1 MNARRPPDFVP
12 DPFQQAAIE
21 IDGRDL
27 VVAAG
32 AGTGKTSVLV
42 RRILRRLR
50 QDPARG
56 VERLLVVTFT
66 TKAASEMRGR
76 IYSEVARDPTLRS
89 LLPALPRAW
98 VSTLHAFC
106 ARLLRE
112 SFVEAEVDPGFRILD
127 ETAGDEAWDD
137 SLRLVF
143 HRWYGLETEDGE
155 TFRRLVDMAGYD
167 SGGERLR
174 EIVRKLL
181 TYARATEDPEGY
193 LQRLLAEPPEDV
205 TRLPWW
211 DAFVDHAWREWQAAM
226 ALATEIASVLP
237 DSDKPKSY
245 PAAARFFLSVRREDF
260 ATPEAQ
266 QKFFAKI
273 RAAGLAD
280 HDVSDKKRGLWFD
293 PGSLPRGAKGASPWV
308 DRAAEA
314 LKDMLRSGSRSFW
327 FRALP
332 LRTSALVEETRQEQR
347 SIAVLVAVARETQ
360 KGYQRFKDRQGFLD
374 YSDLELCAL
383 RFLESEAGA
392 AWRSRFDEVL
402 VDEFQDVNRLQER
415 ILAQLTRPGASF
427 RVGDVKQSIY
437 EFRLADPSVFL
448 ARARAGIALL
458 DPASPPPGEGSLVI
472 PLRRNHRCAPPILSL
487 VNRIFE
493 RLFDAETIGS
503 AYTQQRLEPADPE
516 QKAPEVELHLVEQ
529 RSDATPPDLE
539 PLSPAR
545 REAIAIGRRLLEWRR
560 GDASTEDRS
569 WRRVGILVRSSAAM
583 SDLRESLEA
592 QGIPVG
598 LASGRGLLD
607 ESGPRDFHALL
618 SVIDNPRDDVALAAV
633 LRSPLVRLGDSDLL
647 RIRLA
652 RPKAQTFLDATIGAA
667 FVDAAALAAG
677 PLLPPSA
684 DEEGDSPEARLLH
697 WAGEVDADAPALG
710 VAPGKRLR
718 AFLEQLIGWRR
729 REQEIELGRFLEE
742 RIEETQFERLLL
754 AQSGGVRQRA
764 LLQRMVQLA
773 RVYEGER
780 GPSLRGFLARLRSME
795 ERGTTK
801 SLTSATDV
809 SDAVTLLTMHGAKGL
824 EFDVVVLPRLAWTF
838 QGGRGLEAHFRV
850 GRDWI
855 GLPAFD
861 PQRWSRRDTFARRT
875 LAWQQERS
883 GRREEARILYVA
895 LTRAKQRLWLFA
907 EAKEPPW
914 DAGDEPQA
922 LRAHRAAA
930 ARCALPWIMGA
941 VSWNR
946 SDASDASDLS
956 PDIRQAS
963 GLPLQGHWHSLASLS
978 SAAPP
983 GAAPLPASPLTESRP
998 KTTLSHALQEVL
1010 SARLSRRSVA
1020 SSLLALPDLRG
1031 KYWVTEFKREGDELP
1046 EVRADR
1052 LDGAM
1057 PWLPS
1062 ERDSSVERRLRGVRY
1077 HEALARL
1084 DLTLSAP
1091 SIADQLGRFKQE
1103 PWWGGA
1109 PSVERLER
1117 GIVAFFETP
1126 LGHDLRAAAAAR
1138 SLEREAPFSLRWPLR
1153 RLLAE
1158 RADLAAHWSAHP
1170 DAGSPE
1176 AERLLDEEWA
1186 LIQGRIDCLFPTAD
1200 GWIVIDWKTDDIAP
1214 AAAPARAER
1223 YRSQMQLYR
1232 EAVESLWR
1240 GKVRSCLV
1248 FVGSGE
1254 VVES

>member
-1 MNARRPPDFVP
+1 MSGRTKDFTP

-66 TKAASEMRGR
+66 VKAASEMRGR
-76 IYSEVARDPTLRS
+76 IYSEVAKDPTLRP

-112 SFVEAEVDPGFRILD
+112 AFVEAEVDPGFRILD

-137 SLRLVF
+137 ALRLVF
-143 HRWYGLETEDGE
+143 HEWYALRGEDGE

-167 SGGERLR
+167 TAGERLR
-174 EIVRKLL
+174 EIVHKLL
-181 TYARATEDPEGY
+181 AYARATEDPDGY
-193 LQRLLAEPPEDV
+193 LTRLVAEPPDDV
-205 TRLPWW
+205 TQLPWW
-211 DAFVDHAWREWQAAM
+211 NAFVDHAWREWQTVS
-226 ALATEIASVLP
+226 ALASEIVAALP
-237 DSDKPKSY
+237 DPSRAKGY
-245 PAAARFFLSVRREDF
+245 AAAAQAFATVRREDF
-260 ATPEAQ
+260 ATPDAQ
-266 QKFFAKI
+266 EKLVARLCASGVVARGDDGAGGLEFSPGRLPNGIPAAIPWISGAAKE
-273 RAAGLAD
+273 L
-280 HDVSDKKRGLWFD
+280 KTLL
-293 PGSLPRGAKGASPWV
+293 GSGPRS
-308 DRAAEA
+308 
-314 LKDMLRSGSRSFW
+314 LW

-332 LRTSALVEETRQEQR
+332 LRESSLLEETRQERR
-347 SIAVLVAVARETQ
+347 SIAVLVKVAREAQ
-360 KGYQRFKDRQGFLD
+360 KGYEKFKDRQGFLD
-374 YSDLELCAL
+374 YSDLELRAL
-383 RFLESEAGA
+383 QFLESDAGA

-415 ILAQLTRPGASF
+415 ILARLTRPGASF

-448 ARARAGIALL
+448 ARARAGVALL
-458 DPASPPPGEGSLVI
+458 DPASPPTGEGSLVI
-472 PLRRNHRCAPPILSL
+472 PLRRNHRCAPPILSV

-493 RLFDAETIGS
+493 RLFDDETIGS
-503 AYTQQRLEPADPE
+503 AYAQQRLEPADPE
-516 QKAPEVELHLVEQ
+516 QQAPEVELHLIQKGERNVP
-529 RSDATPPDLE
+529 TPPDLE

-545 REAIAIGRRLLEWRR
+545 REAIAIGRRLLQWKQ
-560 GDASTEDRS
+560 GDASTEDLS

-583 SDLRESLEA
+583 SDLREALEA
-592 QGIPVG
+592 QGIPVA
-598 LASGRGLLD
+598 LANGRGLLD
-607 ESGPRDFHALL
+607 EPGPRDFHALL

-647 RIRLA
+647 RLRLA
-652 RPKAQTFLDATIGAA
+652 RPHAQTFLDAAIGAA
-667 FVDAAALAAG
+667 FVDGAALAAG

-684 DEEGDSPEARLLH
+684 ERGADSPEARLLH
-697 WAGEVDADAPALG
+697 WAGALDEAAPALG
-710 VAPGKRLR
+710 VAPRRRLR

-773 RVYEGER
+773 RVYEAER

-795 ERGTTK
+795 ERGTTR

-824 EFDVVVLPRLAWTF
+824 EFDVVVLPRLAWAF

-850 GRDWI
+850 GREWV

-861 PQRWSRRDTFARRT
+861 PERWSRRDTFARRT

-895 LTRAKQRLWLFA
+895 LTRAKKRLWMFA
-907 EAKEPPW
+907 EAKDQPW
-914 DAGDEPQA
+914 DAGDAPGA
-922 LRAHRAAA
+922 LVAHRAAS
-930 ARCALPWIMGA
+930 ARCALPWILDA
-941 VSWNR
+941 VTWNTSDSSDVSQVVR
-946 SDASDASDLS
+946 SASD
-956 PDIRQAS
+956 
-963 GLPLQGHWHSLASLS
+963 LPLQGHWHTLDSLS

-983 GAAPLPASPLTESRP
+983 GAAPLPSSTPTPSRP
-998 KTTLSHALQEVL
+998 TTTLSPETHQALSQ
-1010 SARLSRRSVA
+1010 RLSRHSVP
-1020 SSLLALPDLRG
+1020 SSLLSLPDLRG
-1031 KYWVTEFKREGDELP
+1031 KYWVTEFKRDGDELP
-1046 EVRADR
+1046 QVRADR
-1052 LDGAM
+1052 LDGAK

-1062 ERDSSVERRLRGVRY
+1062 ETDSSEARRSRGVRY

-1084 DLTLSAP
+1084 DLNPNAP
-1091 SIADQLGRFKQE
+1091 SIADQLARFARE
-1103 PWWGGA
+1103 SWWGDA
-1109 PSVERLER
+1109 PQVERLER

-1126 LGHDLRAAAAAR
+1126 LGHELRAAAAAR

-1158 RADLAAHWSAHP
+1158 RPDLAAQWAAHP

-1186 LIQGRIDCLFPTAD
+1186 LIQGRIDCLYPTAE
-1200 GWIVIDWKTDDIAP
+1200 GWRVIDWKTDDIAP
-1214 AAAPARAER
+1214 TAAPARADR

-1232 EAVESLWR
+1232 EAVEALWR

-1248 FVGSGE
+1248 FVGSGD
-1254 VVES
+1254 VIES